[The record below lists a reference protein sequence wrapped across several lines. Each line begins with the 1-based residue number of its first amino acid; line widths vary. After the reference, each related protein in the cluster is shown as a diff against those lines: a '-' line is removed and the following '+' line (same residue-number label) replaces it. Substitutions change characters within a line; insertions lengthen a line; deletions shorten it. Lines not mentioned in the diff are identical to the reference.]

1 MNESVFSGRTLAW
14 LLGIGIASFVGMM
27 ALFTFGEDLLPT
39 RSVQPST
46 YSKSA
51 IGHQA
56 WVRLLQNTGRPVLIS
71 RNDSRTK
78 SDNGGGVLVL
88 AEPYAGK
95 DERQPIDE
103 LLQADRLLVVLP
115 KYTANASF
123 VNSNWAESV
132 NRIGVG
138 FITDL
143 LREVAKT
150 GTVVQLDKA
159 PSWQPNDF
167 GPAPDLPRPQVIVAT
182 GLKPLI
188 TSKAGVLLGEV
199 KVDGRRIWV
208 LSDPDLISNHGLVR
222 GANAQIVL
230 AIVDGM
236 RQGGPLI
243 FDETIHG
250 YYLDPNLLKAIFQFP
265 LVFVTTAAFAAIA
278 VLLWASTGRFG
289 APARTEPP
297 LRMGKST
304 LVAAGADMLSFGRHE
319 VPIAE
324 RYRKVVLDEVGRRI
338 HAPLQADERTLGAW
352 LDRVGQSRGTRQKFT
367 RLWRDFEIQP
377 GSGNYQSRLLLAAAQ
392 ELYRWKEE
400 ILNGSGPDSRHR

>member
-1 MNESVFSGRTLAW
+1 VNETIFSGRTLAW
-14 LLGIGIASFVGMM
+14 LMGVGIASFAGMM
-27 ALFTFGEDLLPT
+27 LLLAFGDDLLPT

-56 WVRLLQNTGRPVLIS
+56 WVRLLQNTGRQVLIS
-71 RNDSRTK
+71 RNDSVAK
-78 SDNGGGVLVL
+78 ADEGGMLVL
-88 AEPYAGK
+88 AEPYAGS

-103 LLQADRLLVVLP
+103 LLRADRLLVVLP
-115 KYTANASF
+115 KYTANASLL
-123 VNSNWAESV
+123 NSNWAETV
-132 NRIGVG
+132 NRIHVG

-143 LREVAKT
+143 LRDVTKT
-150 GTVVQLDKA
+150 GMVLQLDKA
-159 PSWQPNDF
+159 PPWIANDF
-167 GPAPDLPRPQVIVAT
+167 GPAPDLPRPQVILGS

-188 TSKAGVLLGEV
+188 TSKTGILLGEV
-199 KVDGRRIWV
+199 SVVGRKVWV
-208 LSDPDLISNHGLVR
+208 LSDPDLISNHGLAR
-222 GANAQIVL
+222 GANAQLVL
-230 AIVDGM
+230 TIVDKL
-236 RQGGPLI
+236 RDGGPVV

-250 YYLDPNLLKAIFQFP
+250 YYLDPNLLKALLQFP
-265 LVFVTTAAFAAIA
+265 LVFVTTAAISAILI
-278 VLLWASTGRFG
+278 LLWAATGRFG

-338 HAPLQADERTLGAW
+338 HAPLQEDERVLGAW
-352 LDRVGQSRGTRQKFT
+352 LDRVGQARGARQKFT
-367 RLWRDFEIQP
+367 RLWRDFEVQP
-377 GSGNYQSRLLLAAAQ
+377 GSGNYQSRLLLSAAQ

>member
-1 MNESVFSGRTLAW
+1 MSESVFSGRTLAW
-14 LLGIGIASFVGMM
+14 LMGVGVASFAGMM
-27 ALFTFGEDLLPT
+27 LLFAFGDDLLPT

-71 RNDSRTK
+71 RNDSLAK
-78 SDNGGGVLVL
+78 SYDGGVLVL
-88 AEPYAGK
+88 AEPYAGS

-103 LLQADRLLVVLP
+103 LLEADRLLVVLP
-115 KYTANASF
+115 KYTANASLL
-123 VNSNWAESV
+123 NSSWAETV
-132 NRIGVG
+132 NRIGAG
-138 FITDL
+138 FITEL
-143 LREVAKT
+143 LRDVTKT
-150 GTVVQLDKA
+150 GMVLQLDKA
-159 PSWQPNDF
+159 PPWIANDF
-167 GPAPDLPRPQVIVAT
+167 GPAPDLPRPQVILAS

-188 TSKAGVLLGEV
+188 TSKTGILLGELTI
-199 KVDGRRIWV
+199 DGRRIWV
-208 LSDPDLISNHGLVR
+208 LSDPDLISNHGLAR
-222 GANAQIVL
+222 GANAQLAL
-230 AIVDGM
+230 AIVDGL
-236 RQGGPLI
+236 REDGPVI

-250 YYLDPNLLKAIFQFP
+250 YYLDPNLLKAMFQFP
-265 LVFVTTAAFAAIA
+265 LVFVTTAAFAAIL

-319 VPIAE
+319 APIAE

-338 HAPLQADERTLGAW
+338 HAPLQADERVLGAW

-367 RLWRDFEIQP
+367 RLWRDFEILP